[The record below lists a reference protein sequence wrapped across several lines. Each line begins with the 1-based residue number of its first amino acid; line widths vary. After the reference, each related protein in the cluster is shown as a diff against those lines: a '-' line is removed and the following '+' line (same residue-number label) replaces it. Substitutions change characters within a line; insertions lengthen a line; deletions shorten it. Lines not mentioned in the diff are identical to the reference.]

1 MIRVSDLMN
10 NVSKENIRAGMNLI
24 YSMMRFIAMTL
35 DMAQDNFT
43 ARETI
48 TCIAEGVLDQAAE
61 LYRDVGEY
69 VAALPNT
76 EGRNNTLE
84 QRNSKEGEEN
94 EKDIQC

>member
-1 MIRVSDLMN
+1 MSELMN
-10 NVSKENIRAGMNLI
+10 KVSKENIRAGMNLI

-35 DMAQDNFT
+35 DMAQDNAT

-69 VAALPNT
+69 VAALPDT

-84 QRNSKEGEEN
+84 QGNNKEGDE
-94 EKDIQC
+94 

>member
-1 MIRVSDLMN
+1 MSELMN

-35 DMAQDNFT
+35 DMAQDNPT

-61 LYRDVGEY
+61 LYRDVDEY
-69 VAALPNT
+69 VTALPDV
-76 EGRNNTLE
+76 EGRNNTFE
-84 QRNSKEGEEN
+84 QRNNKEGDE
-94 EKDIQC
+94 